1 MEKHTAYYNLIEQ
14 LELPGCPVC
23 EQVSQSMRAFLDSYL
38 YESVND
44 RDGWNRLVAS
54 DGYCARHCSMMEDF
68 SDGLAVSLFYGHLYK
83 ESLKQLGKKEKEG
96 LFSFKKDREPC
107 PACVYE
113 ADIEAGQIRL
123 FIKAMGE
130 AEFLKAYES
139 SNGLCLLHTRQ
150 ACLASGAPLKALKTM
165 AAKKLGPLIAEMDEY
180 VRKSDHRN
188 SEKMGPEGDG
198 WRRALKRFHGIRY
211 RGGK

>member
-14 LELPGCPVC
+14 LAEPGCPVC
-23 EQVSQSMRAFLDSYL
+23 EQVTQSMRAFLDSYL

-83 ESLKQLGKKEKEG
+83 ERLKQLGKKEKNG
-96 LFSFKKDREPC
+96 FWGFKKARQRC
-107 PACVYE
+107 PGCEYE
-113 ADIEAGQIRL
+113 AEIEAGQIRL
-123 FIKAMGE
+123 FIQAMGQE
-130 AEFLKAYES
+130 EFLKAYE
-139 SNGLCLLHTRQ
+139 NCDGLCLLHTRQ
-150 ACLASGAPLKALKTM
+150 ACEAGGAPLQTLKTQ
-165 AAKKLGPLIAEMDEY
+165 AEKKLGPLIAEMDEY

-188 SEKMGPEGDG
+188 TEKMGSEGDG
-198 WRRALKRFHGIRY
+198 WRRALKKFHGIRY